1 MVIKRLVEE
10 VDELIIGIG
19 SAQLSHTIDNPFTGG
34 ERVLMMKEA
43 LIEYEVDLSRV
54 YIIPVPDIEMNHVWP
69 RYVSL
74 LTPPFDVVFS
84 GNPLV
89 KRLFME
95 SGFTVRTPPFFN
107 REVYSGKKIRRLM
120 LESGDWEQYVPSSVV
135 RVIKDI
141 RGVERLIEICKSDE
155 VFEGDGK

>member
-1 MVIKRLVEE
+1 
-10 VDELIIGIG
+10 
-19 SAQLSHTIDNPFTGG
+19 
-34 ERVLMMKEA
+34 
-43 LIEYEVDLSRV
+43 
-54 YIIPVPDIEMNHVWP
+54 
-69 RYVSL
+69 
-74 LTPPFDVVFS
+74 
-84 GNPLV
+84 
-89 KRLFME
+89 ME
-95 SGFTVRTPPFFN
+95 SGFTVRTPPIFN